1 MHLLLKPKAKHEVAL
16 LPRIATTIQL
26 LLLRLLLLLKR
37 FLPLVSCKLMLHR
50 LWPRTTTL

>member
-1 MHLLLKPKAKHEVAL
+1 MAL
-16 LPRIATTIQL
+16 LPRIATTIEL

-37 FLPLVSCKLMLHR
+37 FLPLVSRKLMLHR